1 MNQIQFLVI
10 ASAITFLCGCASI
23 RTDSSNPSLQSP
35 LTTASEKLGFNL
47 EMGSSDRIKFTDD
60 ASARPPTI
68 ALEHSR
74 SNDFRTYLAYG
85 INERFDVSAGLTS
98 SVGINLTSRFR
109 LMGDSNSTW
118 ATAGTLFFSYDS
130 SSKSGDQNG
139 EFGPAGFNWNADA
152 SSTLSALGI
161 ALGYR
166 VSENALI
173 ILNAGVGQTQAKLK
187 IKQDPGSGD
196 PGGSYT
202 SETKAPLHNLGLGV
216 AFGRQTLF
224 TLGAMYTH
232 KKWNDSALGDTST
245 THAILKIEFN

>member
-1 MNQIQFLVI
+1 MKKLFVIILGVFLF
-10 ASAITFLCGCASI
+10 AGCASI

-35 LTTASEKLGFNL
+35 ITTASEKLGFNL
-47 EMGSSDRIKFTDD
+47 ELGSSDRIKFTDD

-74 SNDFRTYLAYG
+74 SNDGRVNIAYG
-85 INERFDVSAGLTS
+85 INERLDVSAGLTS
-98 SVGINLTSRFR
+98 SAGINLTSRVR
-109 LMGDSNSTW
+109 LMGEPSSTW
-118 ATAGTLFFSYDS
+118 ITAGTLFFSYDG

-139 EFGPAGFNWNADA
+139 EFGPGGFNWEAAA
-152 SSTLSALGI
+152 SSTLSALGL

-166 VSENALI
+166 ASENALI
-173 ILNAGVGQTQAKLK
+173 ILNAGLGRTQAKLK
-187 IKQDPGSGD
+187 IKQEPGSGD

-202 SETKAPLHNLGLGV
+202 SESKAPLHNLGLGV
-216 AFGRQTLF
+216 VFGRQTPM

-245 THAILKIEFN
+245 THAILKIETH